1 LRIIKIEMI
10 VMPIGRLVL
19 IKNFVIYI

>member
-10 VMPIGRLVL
+10 VIPIGRLLL